1 MAKLAVNNFRGEAP
15 RYDPKLLLPDQA
27 ASARDCDLL
36 SGKFRPIN
44 DTSIVESVPA
54 GSESIYYWAAP
65 GTWLSWTTDVDV
77 VRSMVAHDRYD
88 RIYLTGDGA
97 PQVRGQD
104 GGAKTF
110 DLGLPK
116 PSSAPT
122 VTTQAASNVF
132 TRAWYYAYEEPDAT
146 RVDQGTLTEGS
157 DIIKDEESEAEVW
170 TVPNIPDK
178 DAATADA
185 VFVVWFVGTS
195 PGGVNLGILY
205 PDISKYSTSSD
216 FTINGAK
223 GRAAQVNQTQAGW
236 ALALD
241 DPDPSTYSVERTYVE
256 TFVSA
261 WGEEGPPSDASVVTK
276 VSPAQ
281 DAVITSAN
289 ISVTGSYQVTK
300 KRLYR
305 TVSSNAGTV
314 FLLVDEL
321 DLTSATITDSKL
333 DAELSIE
340 LVSDGD
346 GSLGASWSAP
356 PADLAGLVELPGGIL
371 SGFVG
376 RDVYFSEPYQPH
388 AWPVKYIESVDFDVV
403 AMGVSGN
410 SLVVGTKGMPYA
422 INIIDPE
429 SSTVTRIETNQPCVS
444 KRGLMDVGSFVAYP
458 SNNGIVFVHG
468 TNASLVTE
476 PFYTRKEWTAINPS
490 TMRSGVFNR
499 NLYMWTDTA
508 GLIFD
513 LDEKTSGF
521 VNNTL
526 TVSGVYSD
534 LETDELYAIV
544 GENIVKWEGSTTT
557 KTGYWKSFEMTFDKT
572 FTPRLYRVVASAYPV
587 NLEFWAEGALVKTV
601 SVPDTQVH
609 TVPATRPELHWQV
622 AVSTESEVDQIIIAD
637 ASGEFRE

>member
-15 RYDPKLLLPDQA
+15 RYDPKLLSPDQA
-27 ASARDCDLL
+27 SSARDCDLL

-44 DTSIVESVPA
+44 DTSIVESVPG
-54 GSESIYYWAAP
+54 GSESIYYWDAP

-77 VRSMVAHDRYD
+77 VRSMVAHDQYD

-104 GGAKTF
+104 DGAKTF
-110 DLGLPK
+110 DLGLPN
-116 PSSAPT
+116 PTTAPT
-122 VTTQAASNVF
+122 IVTQPASNVY
-132 TRAWYYAYEEPDAT
+132 TRAWHYAYEELDAT
-146 RVDQGTLTEGS
+146 IVDAGTLTEGV
-157 DIIKDEESEAEVW
+157 DIIEETEGEVW
-170 TVPNIPDK
+170 VVPNIPDK
-178 DAATADA
+178 VTASVDAI
-185 VFVVWFVGTS
+185 FICWFVGTS
-195 PGGVNLGILY
+195 PGGVNLGIIY

-223 GRAAQVNQTQAGW
+223 GRAAQVNGGEAGW

-241 DPDPSTYSVERTYVE
+241 DPDPSTYSDDRVYVE

-261 WGEEGPPSDASVVTK
+261 WGEEGPPSDASLVTT

-281 DAVITSAN
+281 DAVVTSAN
-289 ISVTGSYQVTK
+289 LSVTGSYQVTK
-300 KRLYR
+300 KRMYR
-305 TVSSNAGTV
+305 SVSSNAGSL
-314 FLLVDEL
+314 FLLVEEI
-321 DLTSATITDSKL
+321 DLATATFTDSKL

-340 LVSDGD
+340 LVTDGD
-346 GSLGASWSAP
+346 GSYGASWSAP

-376 RDVYFSEPYQPH
+376 RDVYFSEPYHPH
-388 AWPVKYIESVDFDVV
+388 AWPVKYIESVDFDIVS
-403 AMGVSGN
+403 MGVSAN
-410 SLVVGTKGMPYA
+410 SLVVGTRGTPYS
-422 INIIDPE
+422 INVIDPA
-429 SSTVTRIETNQPCVS
+429 STTVTRIETNQPCVS
-444 KRGLMDVGSFVAYP
+444 KRGLMDVGAFVVYP
-458 SNNGIVFVHG
+458 SNNGLVFVKG
-468 TNASLVTE
+468 ASATLMTE

-499 NLYMWTDTA
+499 NFYMWTDTT

-513 LDEKTSGF
+513 LDEKTIGF

-544 GENIVKWEGSTTT
+544 GTDIVKWEGSTTT

-609 TVPATRPELHWQV
+609 TVPATRQELHWQV
-622 AVSTESEVDQIIIAD
+622 AVSTENEVDQIIIAD
-637 ASGEFRE
+637 SSSEFKG